1 MRPSS
6 TLGREVCAQ
15 QVAND
20 NISEVGET
28 SLLRRSSA
36 ATRKPGPPRP
46 RGPRRSDA
54 CLGGANGSLRP
65 RNGTRSGYHLQMS
78 DQGNADA
85 YLHKANE
92 SLLGAESECANRRFS
107 NCANRAYYAAFQ
119 AAISALIRAGIRS
132 RSGGQWPHGYVQAEF
147 VGKLINR
154 NRRYPSSLR
163 PILSSLLVLRSRA
176 DYETVSISELE
187 AQRGLRRS
195 REFVEQIKAGGGNP
209 Q

>member
-1 MRPSS
+1 
-6 TLGREVCAQ
+6 
-15 QVAND
+15 
-20 NISEVGET
+20 
-28 SLLRRSSA
+28 
-36 ATRKPGPPRP
+36 
-46 RGPRRSDA
+46 
-54 CLGGANGSLRP
+54 
-65 RNGTRSGYHLQMS
+65 MS
-78 DQGNADA
+78 DEGNADA

-163 PILSSLLVLRSRA
+163 PILSDLLDLRSIA
-176 DYETVSISELE
+176 DYRPDGVSEVE
-187 AQRGLRRS
+187 AQRGSRRS
-195 REFVEQIKAGGGNP
+195 RDFLNAVKSGKASTHDH
-209 Q
+209 